1 MLSYRHSF
9 HAGNFADVL
18 KHIVL
23 VEILEHLCK
32 KDAGFDYI
40 DTHSGAGLFN
50 LKSAHAKKL
59 EEHSNGIAK
68 LAESDFPELKR
79 YFDVINGINQ
89 EAGAN
94 RRELSFYPGSPSF
107 AKHYLRRQ
115 DRGWLFELHPEDF
128 KTLGKNTERQRKIRV
143 SKEDGLKGLLGLVPP
158 ASRRAVVLVDPSY
171 EVKTEYDQVVTAI
184 KNAHKK
190 FPSGTYAVWY
200 PMINRNKINE
210 FERQFVH
217 SGIRN
222 IQRFELGLSADDNDE
237 RGMTSSGMIVI
248 NPPWTLHKKMSEL
261 LPKLTKTLAGDEGV
275 YKCDVLVD
283 E

>member
-23 VEILEHLCK
+23 VEALEHLTK
-32 KDAGFDYI
+32 KDAPFEYI

-59 EEHSNGIAK
+59 EEHSNGIGK
-68 LAESDFPELKR
+68 LDRGAFPEIAN
-79 YFDVINGINQ
+79 YFDVIDSYNKD
-89 EAGAN
+89 
-94 RRELSFYPGSPSF
+94 RELLFYPGSPSF
-107 AKHYLRRQ
+107 AKHYLRPQ
-115 DRGWLFELHPEDF
+115 DRAWLYELHPEDF
-128 KTLGKNTERQRKIRV
+128 KTLSKNNERQRKIRV
-143 SKEDGLKGLLGLVPP
+143 NNEDGLKGVLGLLPP
-158 ASRRAVVLVDPSY
+158 ASRRGIVLIDPSY
-171 EVKTEYDQVVTAI
+171 EVKTEYVQVVECI
-184 KNAHKK
+184 KKAHKK
-190 FPSGTYAVWY
+190 FMGGTYAVWY

-210 FERQFVH
+210 FERLFIQ

-248 NPPWTLHKKMSEL
+248 NPPWTLHKKMSTL
-261 LPKLTKTLAGDEGV
+261 LPKLAKALAGDAGV
-275 YKCDVLVD
+275 YQCDVLV
-283 E
+283 EE

>member
-23 VEILEHLCK
+23 VETFEHFIK
-32 KDAGFDYI
+32 KDAPFEYI

-59 EEHSNGIAK
+59 EEHSNGIGK
-68 LAESDFPELKR
+68 LNRDAFPEIAS
-79 YFDVINGINQ
+79 YFEVIDSFNNG
-89 EAGAN
+89 
-94 RRELSFYPGSPSF
+94 RELLFYPGSPSF
-107 AKHYLRRQ
+107 AKHYLRSQ
-115 DRGWLFELHPEDF
+115 DRAWLYELHPEDF
-128 KTLGKNTERQRKIRV
+128 KTLRKNNERQRKIRV
-143 SKEDGLKGLLGLVPP
+143 NNEDGLKGVLGLLPP
-158 ASRRAVVLVDPSY
+158 ASRRGIVLIDPSY
-171 EVKTEYDQVVTAI
+171 EVKTEYDQVVDCI
-184 KNAHKK
+184 KKAHKK
-190 FPSGTYAVWY
+190 FTGGTYAVWY

-210 FERQFVH
+210 FERLFVR

-248 NPPWTLHKKMSEL
+248 NPPWTLHQKMSTL
-261 LPKLTKTLAGDEGV
+261 LPKLAKALAGDDGV
-275 YKCDVLVD
+275 YKCDVLV
-283 E
+283 EE

>member
-23 VEILEHLCK
+23 VEALEHFIK
-32 KDAGFDYI
+32 KDTPFEYI

-50 LKSAHAKKL
+50 LQSAHAKKL
-59 EEHSNGIAK
+59 EEHSNGIGK
-68 LAESDFPELKR
+68 LNRRDFPEITN
-79 YFDVINGINQ
+79 YFDVVDEVNDSGSM
-89 EAGAN
+89 
-94 RRELSFYPGSPSF
+94 LFYPGSPSVS
-107 AKHYLRRQ
+107 KHYLRPQ
-115 DRGWLFELHPEDF
+115 DRAWLYELHPEDF
-128 KTLGKNTERQRKIRV
+128 KTLRKNNERQRKIRV
-143 SKEDGLKGLLGLVPP
+143 NNEDGLKGLLGLLPP
-158 ASRRAVVLVDPSY
+158 SSRRSLVLIDPSY
-171 EVKTEYDQVVTAI
+171 EVKAEYEQVVDTI
-184 KNAHKK
+184 KKAHKK
-190 FPSGTYAVWY
+190 FSGGTYAVWY

-210 FERQFVH
+210 FERQFVR

-222 IQRFELGLSADDNDE
+222 IQRFELGLSADDNEE

-248 NPPWTLHKKMSEL
+248 NPPWTLHKKMSIL
-261 LPKLTKTLAGDEGV
+261 LPKLAKALAGDEGV